1 MADILSRLAEGFG
14 EAFTVAN
21 LIFAFCGVLIGTLVG
36 VLPGIGPVTAIALL
50 IPLSFGLDPVSG
62 LILLSGIYYGS
73 MYGGSTTSILIRTPG
88 EVASVVTTLDG
99 YEMAKQGR
107 AGPALSTAAIGS
119 FVAGT
124 FSTLGLMVLA
134 PALATVAIA
143 FGSAE
148 YFLLMLLALV
158 MVSNLTTGSQLK
170 ALIATLFGLS
180 VAMVGI
186 DPQTS
191 VQRFTFGVP
200 YLSDGIDFALMAIAL
215 LALPEAFTNMAAR
228 GTSHL
233 DAQRIQGS
241 IWMTRED
248 WRRSAGPYWRGSI
261 LGFLIGVLPGI
272 GPSLA
277 SFLSYG
283 LEKRLSKQPEQ
294 FGRGAIEGVAGP
306 ETANNAG
313 VGGAMVPLFT
323 LGIPGSAT
331 TALLL
336 FVFMMYGL
344 QPGPQLFDT
353 NPELIWA
360 IIASMYIG
368 NVMLLV
374 LNLPLVGLFAQLLK
388 TPPAMLYSGVI
399 AFSVL
404 GAYALNF
411 NVFDM
416 LMLLGFGLVGYLLQR
431 YDFPMAPAVLALVL
445 GILAEQ
451 HLRRALSVSNGD
463 LMTFV
468 ERPISLALLVFIV
481 LVLVLPPAIRFL
493 RARQA
498 ARHRVVVQDGPGGQ
512 R

>member
-124 FSTLGLMVLA
+124 FSTLGLMLLA
-134 PALATVAIA
+134 PALASVAIA

-233 DAQRIQGS
+233 DAQRIQGT

-277 SFLSYG
+277 AFLSYG
-283 LEKRLSKQPEQ
+283 LEKRLSKHPEQ

-416 LMLLGFGLVGYLLQR
+416 LMLLGFGLVGYLMQR

-498 ARHRVVVQDGPGGQ
+498 SRPRGVQDEPGGQ

>member
-62 LILLSGIYYGS
+62 LIFLSGIYYGS
-73 MYGGSTTSILIRTPG
+73 MYGGSTTSILIRAPG

-124 FSTLGLMVLA
+124 FSTLGLMLLA
-134 PALATVAIA
+134 PALASVAIA

-200 YLSDGIDFALMAIAL
+200 LLSDGIDFALIAIAL

-228 GTSHL
+228 TTNHME
-233 DAQRIQGS
+233 AQRIQGS

-283 LEKRLSKQPEQ
+283 MERRLSKHPEQ

-313 VGGAMVPLFT
+313 VGGAMVPLLT

-416 LMLLGFGLVGYLLQR
+416 LMLLGFGLVGYLMQR
-431 YDFPMAPAVLALVL
+431 YGFPMAPAVLALVL

-451 HLRRALSVSNGD
+451 HLRRALSVSDGD

-468 ERPISLALLVFIV
+468 ERPISLALLIFIL
-481 LVLVLPPAIRFL
+481 LVLVLPPAIRL
-493 RARQA
+493 VRARQA
-498 ARHRVVVQDGPGGQ
+498 GRHRIDAQARGQ
-512 R
+512 Q

>member
-1 MADILSRLAEGFG
+1 MADIFVRLAEGFG
-14 EAFTVAN
+14 EALTVAN

-36 VLPGIGPVTAIALL
+36 VLPGIGPFTAIALL

-73 MYGGSTTSILIRTPG
+73 MYGGSTTSILSRTPG

-99 YEMAKQGR
+99 YEMAMQGR

-124 FSTLGLMVLA
+124 FSTLGLM
-134 PALATVAIA
+134 
-143 FGSAE
+143 
-148 YFLLMLLALV
+148 LLALV
-158 MVSNLTTGSQLK
+158 MVSNLTTGSHLK
-170 ALIATLFGLS
+170 VLIATLFGLS

-191 VQRFTFGVP
+191 VQRFAFGVP

-283 LEKRLSKQPEQ
+283 LEKRLSKHPDQ

-411 NVFDM
+411 SVFDM
-416 LMLLGFGLVGYLLQR
+416 LMLFGFGLVGYLMQR

-451 HLRRALSVSNGD
+451 HLRWALSVSNGD

-468 ERPISLALLVFIV
+468 ERPISLALVIFILLVI
-481 LVLVLPPAIRFL
+481 VLPPVLRLL

-498 ARHRVVVQDGPGGQ
+498 SRPRVDVRPGGQ
-512 R
+512 Q

>member
-1 MADILSRLAEGFG
+1 MADIFARLAEGFG
-14 EAFTVAN
+14 EAFTATN

-124 FSTLGLMVLA
+124 FSTLGLMLLA
-134 PALATVAIA
+134 PALASVAIA

-148 YFLLMLLALV
+148 YFLLMLLALA

-283 LEKRLSKQPEQ
+283 LEKRLSKHPEQ

-344 QPGPQLFDT
+344 QPGPQLMDT

-416 LMLLGFGLVGYLLQR
+416 LMLLGFGLVGYLMQR

-468 ERPISLALLVFIV
+468 ERPISLALLVFIL
-481 LVLVLPPAIRFL
+481 LVLVLPPAIRLL
-493 RARQA
+493 RVRQA
-498 ARHRVVVQDGPGGQ
+498 GRHRVGTRAGGQ
-512 R
+512 Q

>member
-233 DAQRIQGS
+233 DAQRIQGT

-283 LEKRLSKQPEQ
+283 LEKRLSKHPEQ

-416 LMLLGFGLVGYLLQR
+416 LMLLGFGLVGYLMQR

-468 ERPISLALLVFIV
+468 ERPISLALLIFIV

-493 RARQA
+493 RAR
-498 ARHRVVVQDGPGGQ
+498 HRGVVQDEPGGQ